1 MMSEIILTNARVV
14 TRTEVFGGTVVV
26 RDGVI
31 AAVDTGQSALAGALD
46 LDGDL
51 LIPGLI
57 EMHTDNMEKHFEP
70 RPGVLWPNGVAAVC
84 AHDTQIVGAGITT
97 VYDAV
102 AVGEY
107 DAKGQRR
114 HILADCISALKHAQ
128 DNGMLRADHLLH
140 MRCEVSDPCVV
151 EMFEPFAADPLVRL
165 VSLMDHT
172 PGQRQWSDVSKF
184 VQYHKGE
191 NWGQDKLDAI
201 LRDRLEDQ
209 ARYATRHRR
218 AIVDLSRERGLAL
231 ASHDDATEAHIQESL
246 DDGCVIAEFPITVT
260 AAALA
265 RQHGLGTIMG
275 GPNVV
280 RGGSHSGNVSAIELA
295 RLGLLTGLSSDYV
308 PYSLLQAV
316 FRLEVE
322 TDMTLPQAVA
332 CVTANIADMVGL
344 ADRGEISPGK
354 RADLARVRPADGTPL
369 VRDVWR
375 EGRRVY

>member
-1 MMSEIILTNARVV
+1 MNELILTNARVV
-14 TRTEVFGGTVVV
+14 TRSEVFDGTVIV
-26 RDGVI
+26 RDGAI
-31 AAVDTGQSALAGALD
+31 AAVDAGRSALSGALD

-84 AHDTQIVGAGITT
+84 AHDTQIIGAAITT

-102 AVGEY
+102 AVGET

-114 HILADCISALKHAQ
+114 HILADCVSALKHAQ

-140 MRCEVSDPCVV
+140 MRCEVADPCVV

-184 VQYHKGE
+184 VQYHNGE
-191 NWGQDKLDAI
+191 NWGQDKLDSI
-201 LRDRLEDQ
+201 LQARLEDQ

-218 AIVDLSRERGLAL
+218 EIVALSRDRGLAL

-260 AAALA
+260 AATMA

-316 FRLEVE
+316 FRLEAE
-322 TDMTLPQAVA
+322 ADMTLPQAVA

-344 ADRGEISPGK
+344 SDRGEITPGK
-354 RADLARVRPADGTPL
+354 RADLARVRPVDGAPL

-375 EGRRVY
+375 QGRRVY

>member
-1 MMSEIILTNARVV
+1 MMSELILTNARVV
-14 TRTEVFGGTVVV
+14 TRTEVFAGTVVV
-26 RDGVI
+26 RDGLI
-31 AAVDTGQSALAGALD
+31 AAVETGRTALPGALD

-51 LIPGLI
+51 LLPGLI

-84 AHDTQIVGAGITT
+84 AHDTQIIGAGITT

-114 HILADCISALKHAQ
+114 HILADCIGALKHAQ
-128 DNGMLRADHLLH
+128 NTGMLRAEHLLH
-140 MRCEVSDPCVV
+140 MRCEVSDACVV
-151 EMFEPFAADPLVRL
+151 ELFEPFAADPLVRL

-201 LRDRLEDQ
+201 LKDRLEDQ

-218 AIVDLSRERGLAL
+218 EIVALSREHGLAL

-265 RQHGLGTIMG
+265 RQHGMGTIMG

-316 FRLEVE
+316 FRLEAE
-322 TDMTLPQAVA
+322 ADMTLPQAVA

-344 ADRGEISPGK
+344 SDRGEITPGK
-354 RADLARVRPADGTPL
+354 RADLARVRSADGVPL

-375 EGRRVY
+375 QGRRVY